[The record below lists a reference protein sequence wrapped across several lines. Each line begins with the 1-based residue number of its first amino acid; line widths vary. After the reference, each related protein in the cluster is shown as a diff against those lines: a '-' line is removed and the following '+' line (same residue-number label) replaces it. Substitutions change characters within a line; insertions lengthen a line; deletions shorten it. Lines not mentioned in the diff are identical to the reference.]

1 VLLPSPRGRGGG
13 GTLAC
18 PRPTPL
24 QSCQCPFF
32 AAPFFRHS
40 SRVGVGVAPGRAKRK
55 CRRTSL
61 CFRLPVC
68 SRSSKGCAV
77 FRGAFFPFIFH
88 WLLLS
93 VVLYMC
99 KAAHPRFRV
108 RCGCACQR
116 NQKRTSLRAFR
127 LFSHISSAECGACVW
142 HGVCGTGSMHQCT
155 NAPIECTN
163 APIKCTNAPMQLCT
177 NAAMHTGTYAHMHE
191 CTRNAHAHQGAYAP
205 AARRTPRRHGVPA
218 AAPHAMPVPRPHTA
232 PRRCP
237 SRCAACASVGRQA
250 GLRRA
255 PLSVE
260 ARSGPGRSTASPRSG

>member
-1 VLLPSPRGRGGG
+1 MM
-13 GTLAC
+13 
-18 PRPTPL
+18 
-24 QSCQCPFF
+24 F
-32 AAPFFRHS
+32 
-40 SRVGVGVAPGRAKRK
+40 
-55 CRRTSL
+55 
-61 CFRLPVC
+61 
-68 SRSSKGCAV
+68 
-77 FRGAFFPFIFH
+77 
-88 WLLLS
+88 
-93 VVLYMC
+93 
-99 KAAHPRFRV
+99 KAAHAFCVCALCVRV
-108 RCGCACQR
+108 CACQR

-127 LFSHISSAECGACVW
+127 LFSHISSAECGACIW

-155 NAPIECTN
+155 NAPIKCTN

-177 NAAMHTGTYAHMHE
+177 NAAMHTGTYAHRHE

-255 PLSVE
+255 PRSVE

>member
-1 VLLPSPRGRGGG
+1 MFYICVKPR
-13 GTLAC
+13 THAFAC
-18 PRPTPL
+18 GAGVPVREIRKEPL
-24 QSCQCPFF
+24 Y
-32 AAPFFRHS
+32 APFVCLVIY
-40 SRVGVGVAPGRAKRK
+40 RVPSAGRVYGMGCVEQAACTNAPM
-55 CRRTSL
+55 
-61 CFRLPVC
+61 
-68 SRSSKGCAV
+68 
-77 FRGAFFPFIFH
+77 H
-88 WLLLS
+88 LLNAPMHL
-93 VVLYMC
+93 LN
-99 KAAHPRFRV
+99 AP
-108 RCGCACQR
+108 
-116 NQKRTSLRAFR
+116 
-127 LFSHISSAECGACVW
+127 
-142 HGVCGTGSMHQCT
+142 MHQCT
-155 NAPIECTN
+155 TAPIECTN

-177 NAAMHTGTYAHMHE
+177 NAAMHTGTYAHRHE